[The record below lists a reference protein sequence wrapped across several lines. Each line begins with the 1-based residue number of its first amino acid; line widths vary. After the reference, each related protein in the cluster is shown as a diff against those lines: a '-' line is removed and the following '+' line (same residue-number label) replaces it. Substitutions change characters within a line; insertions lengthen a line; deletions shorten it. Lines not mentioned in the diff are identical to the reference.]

1 MTTNYYIFRILYLKC
16 NSVIRLKENIWL
28 LPSEAQ
34 EAGGTVFFDINSYS
48 YLLIKSDIEEN
59 ETDLRHNIEL
69 VISFFSLLLGNQFYS
84 KETYH
89 FYFEEKIL
97 LKNAHLYP
105 IPEPFVEKHHFSLSG
120 VWVKIIQFIF
130 DKWYEDILKNQV
142 KDGLFHLIAELNA
155 GLRSTMFEISA
166 GLLWNTWE
174 HLASKY
180 WKKDKNYLYVIKKAK
195 YNEFIR
201 ALKEIADNFIE
212 GLEPE
217 EIILENI
224 LNGKY
229 NYKSLLKRDL
239 SKDIANY
246 SPATYRIFQM
256 FDKEGDIFTDQ
267 ELDFIMI
274 MNRIRNDLYHKGL
287 SLQEIGEKESIK
299 PVEFLEKFKSFTYR
313 KFLKFFGVINNYAD
327 YVGGIFQWKDE
338 IINES
343 NKEELIELTDD
354 LLEIYNYIKRF
365 NKNYRGYKQD
375 ELKWKNSTNNIR
387 VKFLYDIS
395 KNENYVIMEHLP
407 MDYKKSLY
415 NLIVTHTNKDN
426 QPEDLVRLLEV
437 KEVII
442 DLIDFRMKIFIRIE
456 KPTKTNFDFTN
467 IIINRNDP
475 NEYAKFPIGD
485 FIIEKK

>member
-1 MTTNYYIFRILYLKC
+1 MYLKC

-28 LPSEAQ
+28 LPSES
-34 EAGGTVFFDINSYS
+34 EKAGGTIFFDINSYS

-59 ETDLRHNIEL
+59 ERDLKYNIEL

-97 LKNAHLYP
+97 LKKAHLYP

-120 VWVKIIQFIF
+120 VRIKIIQFIF

-180 WKKDKNYLYVIKKAK
+180 WKKDKNYLYVINKAK
-195 YNEFIR
+195 YNEFIKT
-201 ALKEIADNFIE
+201 LKEITDCFIE
-212 GLEPE
+212 RLEPE
-217 EIILENI
+217 EILLENI

-287 SLQEIGEKESIK
+287 SLQDIGEKESIK
-299 PVEFLEKFKSFTYR
+299 PVEFLEKFKFFTYR

-343 NKEELIELTDD
+343 EKEELIELTDD
-354 LLEIYNYIKRF
+354 FLEIYNYIKRL
-365 NKNYRGYKQD
+365 NKIYRGYKQA
-375 ELKWKNSTNNIR
+375 ELKWKNSNNNIR
-387 VKFLYDIS
+387 GKFLYDIS

-415 NLIVTHTNKDN
+415 NLIVTHTNEGN
-426 QPEDLVRLLEV
+426 QPEDLVRLIEV

-442 DLIDFRMKIFIRIE
+442 DLMDFRMKIFIRIE